1 MPNKHLNQWN
11 YITYLTKGILNTSS
25 VVVQA
30 GVDNDALVG
39 CFGVV
44 V

>member
-1 MPNKHLNQWN
+1 M
-11 YITYLTKGILNTSS
+11 
-25 VVVQA
+25 VVQA

-44 V
+44 AWAGRCVVVVDYVVPDLLQH